1 MCQQR
6 VRTVH
11 NIILA
16 CLLFALACLVLILSC
31 IVLFSHRVYCPVLS
45 FLSCHFMVCY
55 CLFSSYLVLLIAT
68 FWCCLSCPSQHS
80 PFVALYLGMLSY
92 IIVRQLRERMGR
104 CRIKAPNFLQVL
116 RSLAIILRP
125 APSDLRSQKL
135 LWAIFVITGNCR
147 LQKSW
152 KKADSL
158 VSS

>member
-31 IVLFSHRVYCPVLS
+31 IVLFSHRVLS
-45 FLSCHFMVCY
+45 FLSCHVMLCY

-68 FWCCLSCPSQHS
+68 FWCCLSCPGQHS

-104 CRIKAPNFLQVL
+104 CRIKAPNFLQVGLL

-135 LWAIFVITGNCR
+135 L
-147 LQKSW
+147 
-152 KKADSL
+152 
-158 VSS
+158 